1 MNCESGEA
9 CNAALGASGSNAQGA
24 QFLSMHTQHHG
35 GKRTRRHRK
44 MRGGAVAELPTLE
57 QAFEPSLIP
66 AALHA
71 SAGVAPLDQANAQL
85 AQFKQMGGRRTRR
98 SGGALGMGPAEHGGP
113 LIPAEMEQYTFQ
125 NPQWYEENL
134 VNPMFVG
141 PTVAKVGGAKKS
153 RKGRKA
159 SRKAHRKQ
167 KGGKSRKAHRK
178 PSRKAHRKAHR
189 KASRK

>member
-24 QFLSMHTQHHG
+24 QFLAMHTQHHG
-35 GKRTRRHRK
+35 GKQSRRSARRSRRYR

-98 SGGALGMGPAEHGGP
+98 SGGALGMGPAEHGGS
-113 LIPAEMEQYTFQ
+113 LIPADMEQYAFPNQ
-125 NPQWYEENL
+125 QWYDENQ

-141 PTVAKVGGAKKS
+141 PTMPKIGGAKKS
-153 RKGRKA
+153 RKG

-167 KGGKSRKAHRK
+167 KGGKSRKAQRK
-178 PSRKAHRKAHR
+178 GSRKAQRK
-189 KASRK
+189 SRK